1 MIWEPS
7 WHLIST
13 EPEKKIPIKT
23 KNKTGDTFSPDI
35 SDNDFDLD
43 FDFENSISRPVQVY
57 EYRLIIK

>member
-43 FDFENSISRPVQVY
+43 FDFENSISRPGPS
-57 EYRLIIK
+57 